1 MTTIRRMFLRN
12 TAAGLA
18 GAALVGERKMAA
30 AAKTSKSPKTPK
42 AKIRISARHFGSDLA
57 RSKKAEADCKR
68 NAEFV
73 RKLMGLQA

>member
-1 MTTIRRMFLRN
+1 MTTTRRTFLRN

-18 GAALVGERKMAA
+18 GAALVGERKMAEG
-30 AAKTSKSPKTPK
+30 AKASKTPK
-42 AKIRISARHFGSDLA
+42 AKIHISARHFGSDLA
-57 RSKKAEADCKR
+57 RAKKAEADCKR